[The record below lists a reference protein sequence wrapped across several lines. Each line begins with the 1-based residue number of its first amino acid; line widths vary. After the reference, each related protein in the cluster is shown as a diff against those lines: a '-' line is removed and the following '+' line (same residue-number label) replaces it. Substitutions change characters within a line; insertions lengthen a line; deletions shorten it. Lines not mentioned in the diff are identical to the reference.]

1 MVLSG
6 EVRAQDIQGR
16 NITLP
21 VTITDSIGPDTAH
34 SSLIIKILPYPFV
47 TLKFPNITISPGADF
62 NISIANYIT
71 ANNPFFHTYS
81 IATPSYGWLNIDSAS
96 LQMHGVAPLRGPLT
110 NEIAVNVSASGSSD
124 ITTSSV
130 FFLIVKANSVD
141 TSPASTVNSHKSL
154 IALIVAIP
162 FLVCG
167 CIAFCWRG
175 ARARFHLRTDAA
187 SVEETT
193 RRRPTDADGRMTPQT
208 QVPFLCSEEA
218 GSRFAAETFRIRPLY
233 HASTHSVK
241 AVEVICASNAHICP
255 SLVLE
260 RIVDTSGE
268 TGAEQNWD
276 DVARMPSMNFTML
289 ILPPEAAASREWN
302 GKQDSGH
309 NSDQGAFCQ
318 DVWDAAQQ
326 SQRARSVNSAYD
338 SLPSWDSEST
348 WHYERR
354 RRPPSPAWR
363 RGDVD
368 RGTTLYDVLHKE
380 ADMLQMDGIE

>member
-6 EVRAQDIQGR
+6 GVRAQDVQGR

-21 VTITDSIGPDTAH
+21 VTITDSIGPDTAQ
-34 SSLIIKILPYPFV
+34 SSLVIKILPYPFV
-47 TLKFPNITISPGADF
+47 TLKLPNITVSPGADF
-62 NISIANYIT
+62 NISISNYIT

-81 IATPSYGWLNIDSAS
+81 MAAPSHEWLNIDSNS
-96 LQMHGVAPLRGPLT
+96 LQMHGIAPLQEPLT
-110 NEIAVNVSASGSSD
+110 NAIAVNVSASGPSD

-141 TSPASTVNSHKSL
+141 TSPASKVNSHKSL

-162 FLVCG
+162 ILVWG

-175 ARARFHLRTDAA
+175 ARAGSHLRTNAT
-187 SVEETT
+187 SVEDIT
-193 RRRPTDADGRMTPQT
+193 RRRSTEADGRMASQN
-208 QVPFLCSEEA
+208 QVPFICSEEA
-218 GSRFAAETFRIRPLY
+218 GSRFAAEESHIHPPY
-233 HASTHSVK
+233 YASKQSVK
-241 AVEVICASNAHICP
+241 AVEVICASNVHIYP
-255 SLVLE
+255 SLVLQ
-260 RIVDTSGE
+260 RTPGE
-268 TGAEQNWD
+268 TEAEQNWD
-276 DVARMPSMNFTML
+276 DMARMPSMNFTML

-302 GKQDSGH
+302 GKRDSGH

-326 SQRARSVNSAYD
+326 SQRTRSVNSAYD

-368 RGTTLYDVLHKE
+368 RGTTLYDVLHQE
-380 ADMLQMDGIE
+380 VDMLQMDGIE